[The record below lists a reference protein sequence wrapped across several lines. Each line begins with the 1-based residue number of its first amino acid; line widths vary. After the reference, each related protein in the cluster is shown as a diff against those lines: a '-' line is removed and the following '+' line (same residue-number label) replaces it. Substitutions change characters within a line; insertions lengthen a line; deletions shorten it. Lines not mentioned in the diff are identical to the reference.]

1 MSKPQG
7 VDMRSAACFYSFGV
21 SEPISKFT
29 CAICSR
35 VHIWKQD

>member
-21 SEPISKFT
+21 SDTISKFT